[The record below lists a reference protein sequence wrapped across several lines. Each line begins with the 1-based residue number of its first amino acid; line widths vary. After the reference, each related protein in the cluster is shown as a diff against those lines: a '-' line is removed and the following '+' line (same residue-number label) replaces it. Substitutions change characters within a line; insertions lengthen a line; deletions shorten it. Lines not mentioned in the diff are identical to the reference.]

1 MPPER
6 PLVDTPCLQTW
17 MRRSPGWIQLL
28 YREAEGHNRPHM
40 LTVARTTPIL
50 LGRASCPHAYQQG
63 MLLHV
68 LHPVQAFQAQASAFF
83 ALML

>member
-1 MPPER
+1 
-6 PLVDTPCLQTW
+6 
-17 MRRSPGWIQLL
+17 
-28 YREAEGHNRPHM
+28 M
-40 LTVARTTPIL
+40 LTVTRTTPIL